1 MSDVV
6 VQMQPDP
13 IQRPSETP
21 VNGQC
26 SVAIPDYVINDP
38 KFNQLQSTLT
48 DLCRFMQREGVSI
61 PPENAHLLVVGKI
74 GRLRKPRLWSRE
86 KGRAPTEAEWG
97 ALETRLQELH
107 SLLGEPCRRGFYISQ
122 SKHLL
127 IWMPLI
133 IMIGAVASLFATS
146 FIGERW
152 HSYCYIPWLMALG
165 ALGSIAYISM
175 NALSLQKDI
184 TFDIGNKK
192 LLVIR
197 IVLGAMFGLILAL
210 PFGFGYFKS
219 FTRTLRDFKA
229 NTPND
234 AATDAKMAA
243 TLLMPFVFGFS
254 TTLVLTIINRLVDA
268 IGVIFGKP
276 PTTQSSNVSH

>member
-1 MSDVV
+1 MSDKVV
-6 VQMQPDP
+6 PMQPDP
-13 IQRPSETP
+13 IERTSETP

-26 SVAIPDYVINDP
+26 SDAVPDYVINDP
-38 KFNQLQSTLT
+38 KFNQLQSTLI
-48 DLCRFMQREGVSI
+48 DLCHFMQREGRSI
-61 PPENAHLLVVGKI
+61 PPESAHLLVIGKI
-74 GRLRKPRLWSRE
+74 GRLRKPRFWSRE
-86 KGRAPTEAEWG
+86 RGRAPTEAEWV
-97 ALETRLQELH
+97 ALETHLQKLYP
-107 SLLGEPCRRGFYISQ
+107 LLGEPCRRGFYISQ

-133 IMIGAVASLFATS
+133 IMTAAVVSLFASS
-146 FIGERW
+146 FIGKEW
-152 HSYCYIPWLMALG
+152 HLYFYVAWLMALG

-197 IVLGAMFGLILAL
+197 ILLGAMFGLILAL
-210 PFGFGYFKS
+210 PFGFWYFEY
-219 FTRTLRDFKA
+219 FIQTLLSAKTTGD
-229 NTPND
+229 PV
-234 AATDAKMAA
+234 TDAKMAA
-243 TLLMPFVFGFS
+243 ALLMPFVFGFS

-276 PTTQSSNVSH
+276 PTTQAGNVLH

>member
-13 IQRPSETP
+13 IQRPSETL
-21 VNGQC
+21 VNGN
-26 SVAIPDYVINDP
+26 YVINDR

-48 DLCRFMQREGVSI
+48 DLCHFMQREGVSI
-61 PPENAHLLVVGKI
+61 PPEKAHLLVVGKI
-74 GRLRKPRLWSRE
+74 GRLRKPRFWSRE
-86 KGRAPTEAEWG
+86 TGRVPTEAEWG

-122 SKHLL
+122 SKRLL
-127 IWMPLI
+127 IWMPLV
-133 IMIGAVASLFATS
+133 IMVGAVASLFATS
-146 FIGERW
+146 FIDERW
-152 HSYCYIPWLMALG
+152 HLYCYIAWLMALG

-184 TFDIGNKK
+184 TFDIGNKR

-197 IVLGAMFGLILAL
+197 ILLGAMFGLILAL
-210 PFGFGYFKS
+210 PFGFGNFES
-219 FTRTLRDFKA
+219 FIRTLRN
-229 NTPND
+229 NTPSD
-234 AATDAKMAA
+234 AATDAKTAA

-276 PTTQSSNVSH
+276 PTSQSSNMSH